1 MKAVTEMRNRGLSS
15 ACSSH
20 VMLTDLRLMTLLLVA
35 LESRKGSPLYYRAS
49 DMPTPND
56 LSSITEDTGVF
67 HPFSITIGSLSHTM
81 LLHSSGQGTNIHA
94 CVLKTGEEGSEH
106 FLYSSSILFFHS
118 ISD

>member
-1 MKAVTEMRNRGLSS
+1 MRKGGLSP

-20 VMLTDLRLMTLLLVA
+20 VMLTDLGPVTLLLVA
-35 LESRKGSPLYYRAS
+35 LESRKESPLYYRAS

-67 HPFSITIGSLSHTM
+67 HPFSITREDLWVTLCFSTAQAREQIFMHVYSKRGRRVV
-81 LLHSSGQGTNIHA
+81 NI
-94 CVLKTGEEGSEH
+94 S
-106 FLYSSSILFFHS
+106 LYSSSILFFHS